1 MRHITRKLTLLAA
14 TLMIFAVPAHAD
26 EDTVDRTLEQGQQ
39 VEKNECLLV
48 SKNCANEVD
57 TIQQRID
64 RIQKEISRGSDVYTN
79 DELRK
84 LDRELEKAN
93 KTLEGLSLG
102 G

>member
-1 MRHITRKLTLLAA
+1 MRYITRKLTLLAA

-26 EDTVDRTLEQGQQ
+26 EGTLDRTLEQGQE

-48 SKNCANEVD
+48 SKNCINEVD

-84 LDRELEKAN
+84 LDRALEEAN

>member
-1 MRHITRKLTLLAA
+1 MRRITRKLTLLAA

-26 EDTVDRTLEQGQQ
+26 EGTLDRTLEQGQQ

-48 SKNCANEVD
+48 SKNCINEVD

-84 LDRELEKAN
+84 LDRELEEAN